1 MAKSKQEKEEVRRT
15 LLYCPFYAGY
25 VDEMPQ
31 DTKDLIKEKDLEL
44 YNSIFKD

>member
-1 MAKSKQEKEEVRRT
+1 MAKSKIEVRRV

-31 DTKDLIKEKDLEL
+31 DTRDLIKEKDLEL
-44 YNSIFKD
+44 YKSIFKD

>member
-1 MAKSKQEKEEVRRT
+1 MAKKVKEKRT
-15 LLYCPFYAGY
+15 LLYCPHYAGY

-44 YNSIFKD
+44 YKAIFKD